1 VPTEPVRLRWRGAEA
16 LDDET
21 RARLIGPGAPFELV
35 EEDVLGATLTVF
47 ARRPRNLREVLDT
60 AAEKFADRTWL
71 VAGETELTYPEVRQA
86 VAATAKWLA
95 DEYDIA
101 KGDRVAIVA
110 ANSIEYAVTAWA
122 TLTLGAILVSLNGWW
137 TGVELDHGI
146 ALSEPKLL
154 VGDERRLERVTGEA
168 RASVPDTLLL
178 EELVA
183 AARAAA
189 PDDLDLPTDEIDE
202 DDPAIILF
210 TSGTTGRSKGA
221 LLSHRNV
228 INFGQVVMLA
238 GAIGAALAPPPPAD
252 APPPSQPASIV
263 GGPFFHISGLVALC
277 ITGPVIGSKLVFNP
291 PGRWDET
298 EFLRLTEQHRISAWS
313 GVPTQYWRILGH
325 PDLERFDVSSVRSA
339 GGGGAVFQP
348 ELIRLMKE
356 KFPHIAFGTGYGM
369 SETTGLGTTLGG
381 QMQIDHADSVGVA
394 QVGVEVEVRDL
405 DGVTVPEGEVG
416 EIYLRTAST
425 FIGYWNNPEATTAA
439 FAEDRW
445 YRTGDFGRISDGK
458 LFLESRMRD
467 LILRGGENI
476 YPIEI
481 ENRLIEHPDIDDAA
495 VIGVDHPTLGQE
507 VKAFVVVR
515 PGAELSTQQVQ
526 EFAAEGLARFKV
538 PAYVELRPTLPYTET
553 GKLLKHQLEKEDR
566 EARAA
571 APSN

>member
-1 VPTEPVRLRWRGAEA
+1 VPTEPVRLLWKGADA

-35 EEDVLGATLTVF
+35 DADVLGAKLTVF
-47 ARRPRNLREVLDT
+47 ANRPRNLRDVLES
-60 AAEKFADRTWL
+60 AAKNFADRTWL
-71 VAGETELTYPEVRQA
+71 VAGDTELTYPQVRRA
-86 VAATAKWLA
+86 VAATAKRLA
-95 DEYDIA
+95 DEYEIG

-110 ANSIEYAVTAWA
+110 ANSIEYAITAWA

-137 TGVELDHGI
+137 TGIELDHGI

-154 VGDERRLERVTGEA
+154 VGDERRLERVTDEA
-168 RASVPDTLLL
+168 RASVPHTLLL
-178 EELVA
+178 DELVT
-183 AARAAA
+183 AARGAA
-189 PDDLDLPTDEIDE
+189 PADLALPTTEIDE

-228 INFGQVVMLA
+228 INFGQVVLLS
-238 GAIGAALAPPPPAD
+238 GAIGAVLAPPPPPG

-277 ITGPVIGSKLVFNP
+277 IMGPVIGSKLIFNP
-291 PGRWDET
+291 PGRWDEG
-298 EFLRLTEQHRISAWS
+298 EFLRLTQQHRISAWS

-325 PDLERFDVSSVRSA
+325 PDLDSFDVTSVRSA
-339 GGGGAVFQP
+339 GGGGAVFPP

-356 KFPHIAFGTGYGM
+356 RFPHIAFGTGYGM

-394 QVGVEVEVRDL
+394 QVGCEVEVHDV
-405 DGVTVPEGEVG
+405 DGVALREGEVG

-445 YRTGDFGRISDGK
+445 YRTGDFGRIQDGR
-458 LFLESRMRD
+458 LYLESRMRD

-481 ENRLIEHPDIDDAA
+481 ENRLIEHPDIEDAA
-495 VIGVDHPTLGQE
+495 VIGVDHPSLGQE
-507 VKAFVVVR
+507 VKAFVVLR
-515 PGAELSTQQVQ
+515 DGAELTAQQVQ

-538 PAYVELRPTLPYTET
+538 PAYVELRDALPYTET

-566 EARAA
+566 QARAA
-571 APSN
+571 SPN